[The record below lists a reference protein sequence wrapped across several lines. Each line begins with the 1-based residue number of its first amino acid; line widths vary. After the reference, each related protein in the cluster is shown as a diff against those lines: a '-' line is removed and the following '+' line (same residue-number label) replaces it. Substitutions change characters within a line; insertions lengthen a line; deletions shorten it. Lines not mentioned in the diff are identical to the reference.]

1 MSKIITY
8 IPDPTPKEPCFQF
21 SCYDKT
27 LDVGPTGTH
36 FGGGG
41 SVWLDGWMNIKVLY
55 QNSFIPKSNS
65 I

>member
-8 IPDPTPKEPCFQF
+8 IPDSTPKEPRFQF
-21 SCYDKT
+21 RCYGKT
-27 LDVGPTGTH
+27 LDIGPTGTP
-36 FGGGG
+36 FGACM
-41 SVWLDGWMNIKVLY
+41 DRWMNIKVLH